1 MNRIAI
7 GTAQFG
13 LPYGIANQT
22 GKIAQSE
29 AKEILKIALDNNID
43 VLDTAII
50 YGDSESS
57 LGKLQTEDFNLVTKL
72 PIIPKNCKDIGVWI
86 REQVSQSFSRL
97 GVQDI
102 YGLLLHQSNQLLGSY
117 GADLY
122 REMRLLK
129 ELGKVKKIGISIY
142 SPLELDALDNK
153 YDFDIVQSPFNLLD
167 QRLYTSGWL
176 MRLKDKGIEVHTR
189 SVFLQGLLLMDQDKI
204 PSKFSKWDELWCK
217 WHKWLKDFDGKAT
230 EACLSL
236 PLSFPEIDKV
246 IVGIDNTSQLIEI
259 LNSIKNPN
267 VQGMPDLQCTNENLI
282 NPSNWPY
289 L

>member
-86 REQVSQSFSRL
+86 RE
-97 GVQDI
+97 
-102 YGLLLHQSNQLLGSY
+102 
-117 GADLY
+117 
-122 REMRLLK
+122 
-129 ELGKVKKIGISIY
+129 
-142 SPLELDALDNK
+142 
-153 YDFDIVQSPFNLLD
+153 
-167 QRLYTSGWL
+167 
-176 MRLKDKGIEVHTR
+176 
-189 SVFLQGLLLMDQDKI
+189 
-204 PSKFSKWDELWCK
+204 
-217 WHKWLKDFDGKAT
+217 
-230 EACLSL
+230 
-236 PLSFPEIDKV
+236 
-246 IVGIDNTSQLIEI
+246 
-259 LNSIKNPN
+259 
-267 VQGMPDLQCTNENLI
+267 
-282 NPSNWPY
+282 
-289 L
+289 